1 MALLDRAMGGKKL
14 RYSDSNVAEL
24 LTKSNIIC
32 LALLKVVTALMIHK
46 RKHFNFLLN
55 VQLIR
60 VKLGRRTLCLIYAW
74 VDSMGYV

>member
-1 MALLDRAMGGKKL
+1 ML
-14 RYSDSNVAEL
+14 RYSDSGVAEL

-32 LALLKVVTALMIHK
+32 LALLNVVMALMIYK
-46 RKHFNFLLN
+46 RKHFNCLLT

-60 VKLGRRTLCLIYAW
+60 VKLGRRTLCLIYAG